1 MINPNNLLKIIYEV
15 VDSDTGSEHQKLEF
29 IHDLL
34 NISPYQDIKRIDP
47 PGCGCTDCI
56 VGDSRA
62 GYNELEYE
70 IYHEYGWLFH
80 ND

>member
-15 VDSDTGSEHQKLEF
+15 VDSDTGSEHQKLEL

-47 PGCGCTDCI
+47 PDCGCTDCI

-70 IYHEYGWLFH
+70 IYHSNRPLFEGE
-80 ND
+80 